1 MNSSAKHPVRIIADT
16 TAVLDPA
23 YVAAHKLEV
32 IPQVI
37 MLEGQ
42 SYLEDVEL
50 SYDEFIRR
58 LKTSPQLPK
67 TAAPRPGDYV
77 EAFRR
82 QLAEAETLI
91 CVVPSADVSGTL
103 RSALTAKEQAFPDA
117 DIRVFDTR
125 TIGAGLGSLVRASVA
140 WAELGM
146 NGDEIVARLKDMA
159 PRNRTYFLIRT
170 LEYLQKGGRIGGASA
185 LVGSLL
191 QIKPILQINDGRVDV
206 LEKVRSQHR
215 AVERLIELVAEQ
227 CPRSSEGY
235 LSVMHADVPQDATRL
250 AEQLKAV
257 TGIGDIPIYTVGSAI
272 TTHGGPGVLG
282 VSFFVA
288 P

>member
-1 MNSSAKHPVRIIADT
+1 MNSSVKVPVHIIADT

-23 YVAAHKLEV
+23 YIAAHNLEV

-37 MLEGQ
+37 ILEGQ

-50 SYDEFIRR
+50 PYDEFIRR
-58 LKTSPQLPK
+58 LKVSSQLPK

-82 QLAEAETLI
+82 HLAKADTLI

-103 RSALTAKEQAFPDA
+103 RSALTAKEQAFPSA

-125 TIGAGLGSLVRASVA
+125 LIGAGLGSMVRASVA
-140 WAELGM
+140 WAEAGM
-146 NGDEIVARLKDMA
+146 SGDDIMARLAEMA

-185 LVGSLL
+185 LLGSLL
-191 QIKPILQINDGRVDV
+191 QIKPILQIKDGRVDV
-206 LEKVRSQHR
+206 LEKVRVQHR
-215 AVERLIELVAEQ
+215 AVERVIELVAEQ
-227 CPRSSEGY
+227 CPRSSESY
-235 LSVMHADVPQDATRL
+235 LSIMHADVADDAARL
-250 AEQLKAV
+250 AEQLRTV

-272 TTHGGPGVLG
+272 TTHGGPGVVG
-282 VSFFVA
+282 VSFFAA